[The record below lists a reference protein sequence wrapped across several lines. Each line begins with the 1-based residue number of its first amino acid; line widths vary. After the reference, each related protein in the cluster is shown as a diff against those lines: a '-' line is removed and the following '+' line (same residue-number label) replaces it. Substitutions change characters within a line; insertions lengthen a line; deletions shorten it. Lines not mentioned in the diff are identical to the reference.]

1 MSKIRGDPLRVAL
14 AHPTRA
20 ALVSALN
27 GIAEM
32 STVQL
37 QEATDVTRYH
47 LYHHLQ
53 QLEKTGIVENHRDQ
67 GRARWWR
74 LTGPVE
80 LPGDDAPATAA
91 APTAD
96 LTVLPDEIAE
106 LIRAGADTHWVAVPG
121 SAREAIAAK
130 KLVEAAAAE
139 WGLDLDLP
147 FTFTPSGLLLIGQP
161 RKKR

>member
-1 MSKIRGDPLRVAL
+1 MSKVRGDPLRVAL

-20 ALVSALN
+20 ALVSSLN
-27 GIAEM
+27 GVAEM

-37 QEATDVTRYH
+37 QESTGGTRYH

-53 QLEKTGIVENHRDQ
+53 QLEKAGVVENHRDQ

-80 LPGDDAPATAA
+80 MPGDDASA

-96 LTVLPDEIAE
+96 LSVLPDEIAE

-121 SAREAIAAK
+121 SARDAIAAK
-130 KLVEAAAAE
+130 KLVEAAADE

-161 RKKR
+161 RKRS